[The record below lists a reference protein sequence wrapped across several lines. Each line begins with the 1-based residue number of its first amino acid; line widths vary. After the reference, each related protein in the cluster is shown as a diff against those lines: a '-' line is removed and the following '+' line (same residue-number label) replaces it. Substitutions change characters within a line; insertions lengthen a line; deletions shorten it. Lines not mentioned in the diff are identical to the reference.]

1 MMRPL
6 ILSIFVISCFGVSCQ
21 DDKDDSRKLF
31 IMTGKLCGWCSGGD
45 SLAIASL
52 KSVYEFT
59 GACGEPDKSI
69 IENTQVEQWRDLRT
83 SLNWNDFKNVNVN
96 TCAVCADGCDTW
108 IRIHNGSESHYIR
121 FTESSPETEPISIF
135 VEKLKTLHEKFR
147 QK

>member
-1 MMRPL
+1 MRPL
-6 ILSIFVISCFGVSCQ
+6 IVSIFVISCFGLACQ
-21 DDKDDSRKLF
+21 DDKDDSRKLI

-45 SLAIASL
+45 SLAISSL

-69 IENTQVEQWRDLRT
+69 IENTPVEQWRDLRT
-83 SLNWNDFKNVNVN
+83 SLNWNDFKKVNVN
-96 TCAVCADGCDTW
+96 TCALCVDGCDTW
-108 IRIHNGSESHYIR
+108 IRINNGSETHYIR

-135 VEKLKTLHEKFR
+135 VEKLKALHEKFR